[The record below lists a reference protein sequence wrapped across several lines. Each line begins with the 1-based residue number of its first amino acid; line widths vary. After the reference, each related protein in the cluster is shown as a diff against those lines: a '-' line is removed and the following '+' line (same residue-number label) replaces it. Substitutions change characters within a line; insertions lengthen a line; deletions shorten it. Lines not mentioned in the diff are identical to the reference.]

1 GAGVAGAAR
10 DTVQRLHRTAPD
22 FSALLN
28 DDEGRFLSALD
39 RAIGPF
45 LKVGS
50 DKDKNIR
57 DFTDEPVGR
66 VVRAYHRDLT
76 LQEAATELCL
86 ANVQGL
92 AASIAS
98 NQRLRELGLGAL
110 ISGGTLKRDAW
121 SSMKEGLSPFQRA
134 ALELDRGSPHLPF

>member
-45 LKVGS
+45 LKVGA

-66 VVRAYHRDLT
+66 VARAYHRDLT
-76 LQEAATELCL
+76 LADAAAELGL
-86 ANVQGL
+86 ADVQGL
-92 AASIAS
+92 SASIAGTDL
-98 NQRLRELGLGAL
+98 LRE
-110 ISGGTLKRDAW
+110 
-121 SSMKEGLSPFQRA
+121 
-134 ALELDRGSPHLPF
+134 